1 MFDISRER
9 GDPPTLKVVTTAGE
23 HLTVGPAGAL
33 APTNP
38 VFNKKTVAAGG
49 FQYQVKARS
58 MEEARQ
64 ILTGL
69 KRKHPEIDIEAELAR
84 AEGVESYPQGAVKH
98 DLTIGGELAGRSI
111 VKSCLAMALA
121 SGIDWT
127 ACEDA
132 VRYLRQ
138 DGAPPCFGYYN
149 ERDLLSGRVASIPL
163 HCLAVRADPEN
174 GLILAYAEYF
184 GLHRVVACLGEAYT
198 GSLLHVVYALDPRQG
213 VELEH
218 YPIILHH
225 NRTLRSSSCTRLA

>member
-1 MFDISRER
+1 
-9 GDPPTLKVVTTAGE
+9 
-23 HLTVGPAGAL
+23 
-33 APTNP
+33 
-38 VFNKKTVAAGG
+38 
-49 FQYQVKARS
+49 

-213 VELEH
+213 VELEN